1 MDLNT
6 LKPALG
12 STKQGKRIGRGSGSG
27 HGKTAGKGHKG
38 QKARSGGSIKAGFE
52 GGQMPL
58 QRRLPKRGFTPLS
71 RIEYSL
77 VNLTQLEVFNAG
89 EYVSPEL
96 LAAKGLIKSALS
108 SVKILGDGSISKILN
123 VCATKFSRS
132 AKEKIIAAGGTV
144 EEKCSA

>member
-12 STKQGKRIGRGSGSG
+12 STKQGKRLGRGSGSG

-58 QRRLPKRGFTPLS
+58 QRRLPKRGFTPLN
-71 RIEYSL
+71 RVEYSL
-77 VNLTQLEVFNAG
+77 VNLSQLDVFSSG
-89 EYVSPEL
+89 DFVTPDL
-96 LAAKGLIKSALS
+96 LAEKGIIKSALL
-108 SVKILGDGSISKILN
+108 SVKILGDGSLTKVLN
-123 VCATKFSRS
+123 VCAARFSRS
-132 AKEKIIAAGGTV
+132 AKDKIVAAGGTF
-144 EEKCSA
+144 EEKHSA